1 MNRSEF
7 HHFFGS
13 NAPIILPVIHVLTHD
28 QTASNID
35 KLIAAR
41 IPGCF
46 LINHDFEVATFLPII
61 RTIRTQYPDFWIGV
75 NFLAVSGG
83 DAFPILAELAEAGCL
98 IDAYWADDARIDERE
113 NLQTEAERISQ
124 IRHESNWTGM
134 YFGGTAFKKQR
145 PVHADD

>member
-35 KLIAAR
+35 KLIAAGIR
-41 IPGCF
+41 GCF

-75 NFLAVSGG
+75 NFLAINWG
-83 DAFPILAELAEAGCL
+83 DAFPLLSELANAGCL
-98 IDAYWADDARIDERE
+98 IDAYWADDARIDER
-113 NLQTEAERISQ
+113 
-124 IRHESNWTGM
+124 
-134 YFGGTAFKKQR
+134 
-145 PVHADD
+145 